1 VIRIQN
7 KQMYDS
13 HGEWLKEIHCPKKMT
28 QTSLVSKSDN
38 TLHCAECSKTI
49 VETGNMTEEALT
61 AMLKT
66 DSNICLKINVNNPI
80 FELIK

>member
-1 VIRIQN
+1 MIRIQN

-80 FELIK
+80 FEIIK